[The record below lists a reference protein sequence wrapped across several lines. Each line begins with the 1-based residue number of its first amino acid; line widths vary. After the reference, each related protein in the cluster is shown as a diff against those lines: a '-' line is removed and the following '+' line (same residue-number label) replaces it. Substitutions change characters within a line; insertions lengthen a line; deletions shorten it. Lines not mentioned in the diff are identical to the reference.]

1 MRNAVRGEGSKT
13 CQHLQKILK
22 WLNHLDNPSER
33 IKQITSIIVEP
44 RVEEITIVLLKS
56 TILINWLLVTEK
68 RGINSK

>member
-1 MRNAVRGEGSKT
+1 MRNAVQDEGSKT